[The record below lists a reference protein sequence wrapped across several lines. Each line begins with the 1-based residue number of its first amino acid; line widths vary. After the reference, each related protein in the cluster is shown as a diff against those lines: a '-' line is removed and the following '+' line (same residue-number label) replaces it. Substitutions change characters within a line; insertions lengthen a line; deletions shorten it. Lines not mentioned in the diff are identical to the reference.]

1 MATKKKSKA
10 PAADPHRKAANKLNG
25 KTISARASGTA
36 EARDTARLLL
46 EIEAIHCRPDNPYI
60 FTSGRAS
67 PVYVDCRRLVS
78 FPRARKRLMRMGAET
93 IWRQVGAESV
103 DFVAGGETAGI
114 PFAAWLSDELEL
126 PMLYVRKKPKG
137 FGRNAQIEGEFPAGA
152 RVLLVEDLATDGG
165 SKLLFVDALRKA
177 DAKVAHTFVI
187 FHYGIFPQ
195 CIARLN
201 AAGVT
206 LHALA
211 TWADVVAAAEAD
223 KLLDAKA
230 VAEIRAYLK
239 DPDGWSLAHGGK
251 VPVAEG

>member
-1 MATKKKSKA
+1 M
-10 PAADPHRKAANKLNG
+10 P
-25 KTISARASGTA
+25 A
-36 EARDTARLLL
+36 EAAAAARILL
-46 EIEAIHCRPDNPYI
+46 EVKAVNLRPHQPFV

-78 FPRARKRLMRMGAET
+78 FPAQRKRLMRMGAALL
-93 IWRQVGAESV
+93 RRAAGPDAF

-114 PFAAWLSDELEL
+114 PFAAWLSDELDR

-137 FGRNAQIEGEFPAGA
+137 FGRNAQIEGEFPPGA

-165 SKLLFVDALRKA
+165 SKLVFVDALRA
-177 DAKVAHTFVI
+177 AGATVEHAFVI
-187 FHYGIFPQ
+187 FHYGIFPDG
-195 CIARLN
+195 IARLTK
-201 AAGVT
+201 AGVA

-211 TWADVVAAAEAD
+211 TWADVVAVAEAD

-230 VAEIRAYLK
+230 IAEIRAYLK

-251 VPVAEG
+251 AAEPGG

>member
-1 MATKKKSKA
+1 VAGAFCFYDGGSNRQRGESRKMT
-10 PAADPHRKAANKLNG
+10 AAEIAAQ
-25 KTISARASGTA
+25 A
-36 EARDTARLLL
+36 ARLL
-46 EIEAIHCRPDNPYI
+46 IEVKAVNLRPHEPFI

-78 FPRARKRLMRMGAET
+78 FPRARRLLMRMGAET
-93 IWRQVGAESV
+93 IWRSVGAESV

-114 PFAAWLSDELEL
+114 PFAAWLSDELGL

-137 FGRNAQIEGEFPAGA
+137 FGRNAQIEGEFPPGA

-165 SKLLFVDALRKA
+165 SKLVFVEALRKA
-177 DAKVAHTFVI
+177 EAKVAHAFVI
-187 FHYGIFPQ
+187 FHYGIFPHG
-195 CIARLN
+195 IARL
-201 AAGVT
+201 ATAGVT

-223 KLLDAKA
+223 ALLDAKA
-230 VAEIRAYLK
+230 IAEIRAYLK

-251 VPVAEG
+251 VPVAEA